1 MSNEFVVEV
10 LDVHKVYRLGKIE
23 IHALRGVNLKV
34 RRGEFISIMGPSG
47 SGKTTLLNIIGT
59 LDKPTK
65 GKVFIDHEDITKLP
79 DKKLTEIRR
88 KKIGFVFQFHNLI
101 PVLTALENVELPMI
115 IAGVPRE
122 ERLRRAKHLLK
133 LVGLEDRMNH
143 RPSELS
149 GGEQQRVAIARAL
162 ANKPSIILADE
173 PTGELDTENS
183 ILIMKIFRDA
193 IVEEG
198 ATAIVVTHNPLV
210 SSLTDKI
217 YHLRDG
223 VIVGEEIPE
232 KERISEE
239 SDSSRG

>member
-1 MSNEFVVEV
+1 MSSSIIVE
-10 LDVHKVYRLGKIE
+10 LIDVHKTYRLGRIE
-23 IHALRGVNLKV
+23 IHALRGVNLKINKGDFV
-34 RRGEFISIMGPSG
+34 SIMGPSG
-47 SGKTTLLNIIGT
+47 SGKTTLLNIMGT

-65 GKVFIDHEDITKLP
+65 GRVLIDGVDVTKLP
-79 DKKLTEIRR
+79 DKELTKLRR

-115 IAGVPRE
+115 IASVPRE
-122 ERLRRAKHLLK
+122 ERLKRAKHLLK

-162 ANKPSIILADE
+162 ANKPSLILADE

-183 ILIMKIFRDA
+183 ELVMKIFREA
-193 IVEEG
+193 VIEEG
-198 ATAIVVTHNPLV
+198 ATAIIVTHNPLV
-210 SSLTDKI
+210 SKLTDRI

-223 VIVGEEIPE
+223 VIVKEEEVI
-232 KERISEE
+232 KQSI
-239 SDSSRG
+239 